1 MNKSLQFQ
9 SILTELN
16 TVVYRAGSTIMNYY
30 EMEGVK
36 YKIKYDGT
44 PVTEADIESERII
57 ISSLKSFTP
66 QIPIIS
72 EERTNVRLRTRGLN
86 DIDDNDAGTFW
97 LVDPLDGTEA
107 FMRKENRFTI
117 NIGLVQNFR
126 PVLGVVYF
134 PARDILY
141 SGISGL
147 QAQLLPNARLNVKF
161 KPIQLKTH
169 SCSNRDELV
178 ALIDPEISDTSK
190 IDIILRKT
198 KISKKLTDKNTLK
211 LCGVAVGEID
221 VSTIT
226 RSFEWDTAAGHAIL
240 KGAGGNVVDINGR
253 ELHYGKPGFLNPT
266 LIAYGRVS

>member
-1 MNKSLQFQ
+1 MNEILKFQ
-9 SILTELN
+9 LILNELN
-16 TVVYRAGSTIMNYY
+16 AVVCRAGNTIMKYY
-30 EMEGVK
+30 EIKDVK
-36 YKIKYDGT
+36 SKIKYDGT
-44 PVTEADIESERII
+44 LVTEADIESERII

-66 QIPIIS
+66 QIQIIS
-72 EERTNVRLRTRGLN
+72 EEQTNVRLRTRGLN
-86 DIDDNDAGTFW
+86 DIDNNEVGTFW

-134 PARDILY
+134 PARDMLY

-147 QAQLLPNARLNVKF
+147 QAQLQPNASLNIKF
-161 KPIQLKTH
+161 KPTQLKTH
-169 SCSNRDELV
+169 SYSNREGLV
-178 ALIDPEISDTSK
+178 ALFDPEISNTSK
-190 IDIILRKT
+190 FDIVPRKV
-198 KISKKLTDKNTLK
+198 KISKKLTDKNTHK

-240 KGAGGNVVDINGR
+240 KGAGGSVVDISGR

-266 LIAYGRVS
+266 LIAYGRIS